1 MDGPGAALAFP
12 RTQVWGDAAHTSLG
26 DAGTLDGVIDYS
38 TLQPSASA
46 PPTASTASSGANHF
60 ESVAG

>member
-1 MDGPGAALAFP
+1 
-12 RTQVWGDAAHTSLG
+12 VGDAAHTSLG

-38 TLQPSASA
+38 TPQSSASA

-60 ESVAG
+60 GSVAG